1 MAITMDMEA
10 DMAQAML
17 LAVLTESE
25 DAYLLADADGRI
37 VQANPACAMYLS
49 PLAPWAAISMDQ
61 LVHPED
67 APAWHDLLDR
77 AAVGNETEL
86 RIATSS
92 RVWHPMR
99 LRMTY
104 ADTHSRLIR
113 LLDPVRE
120 RSSRASLRE
129 YAHIKSALDESFPV
143 SMSDA
148 SGQILHVNELFCR
161 ISGYDRA
168 ELLGNDHSFLDSGEH
183 PPGFFQDMW
192 QSIASGRTWRGEV
205 RNRRKDGS
213 LYWVDMVVH
222 PIRSE
227 DGRWQRFIA
236 ISIPIDERKRFE
248 EELRLARDQARE
260 AAELKG
266 QFLSMMSHE
275 IRTPLNAVLG
285 MAHLLERGESLPAQR
300 PNLQVLRTSAQ
311 TLMHLV
317 NDVLDHSK
325 IEAGRLEVESV
336 PFRLRA
342 LLEGI
347 HAGLAPTVALKDT
360 PLDLSLVVD
369 PSVPDRLEGDP
380 TRLGQIL
387 SNLLSNAVKFT
398 GKGFV
403 RTRVERT
410 PSIPGKA
417 GLRFS
422 VEDSGI
428 GIAPEH
434 RQPIFEAFT
443 QAQTSTT
450 RRFGGT
456 GLGLSITRSLLELMG
471 SAIRLESEE
480 GKGSRFWFDL
490 ELEIAAPSDSVPT
503 APPDRDLGG
512 LRILLVEDNEFNVL
526 VAGQFLS
533 EWGVD
538 WEAVGNGHL
547 AVEALRH
554 DRWNLVLM
562 DLQMPEMDGCE
573 ATSRI
578 RAFDRTT
585 PILALTA
592 SSETPLRERAMSMGM
607 DDFVTKPI
615 DPDDLRRKIARFAGS
630 GQPQLASR
638 VFP

>member
-1 MAITMDMEA
+1 MDLDA

-17 LAVLTESE
+17 LAVLKESE
-25 DAYLLADADGRI
+25 DAYLLSDADGRI

-49 PLAPWAAISMDQ
+49 PQAPWAPISMDR

-67 APAWHDLLDR
+67 AAAWHRLLDS
-77 AAVGNETEL
+77 AVAGEETEL
-86 RIATSS
+86 RIATSL
-92 RVWHPMR
+92 RVWRPIR
-99 LRMTY
+99 LRMTHS
-104 ADTHSRLIR
+104 AAGSRLIR

-120 RSSRASLRE
+120 RSSRESLRE

-148 SGQILHVNELFCR
+148 AGQILHVNELFCR
-161 ISGYDRA
+161 ISGYGRA
-168 ELLGNDHSFLDSGEH
+168 ELLGNNHRILNSGLHRTEFFLE
-183 PPGFFQDMW
+183 MW
-192 QSIASGRTWRGEV
+192 QAIASGRTWRGEV
-205 RNRRKDGS
+205 RNRRKDGG

-222 PIRSE
+222 PIRSL
-227 DGRWQRFIA
+227 DGSWQRFIA

-248 EELRLARDQARE
+248 EELRQARDQARE

-266 QFLSMMSHE
+266 QFLSVMSHE

-285 MAHLLERGESLPAQR
+285 MAHLLERGEALPAQR
-300 PNLQVLRTSAQ
+300 RNLQVLRTSAQ
-311 TLMHLV
+311 ALMHLV

-325 IEAGRLEVESV
+325 IEAGRLEMEAV
-336 PFRLRA
+336 PFRLRP

-347 HAGLAPTVALKDT
+347 HAGLGPAVALKDA
-360 PLDLSLVVD
+360 PLELSLAVD
-369 PSVPDRLEGDP
+369 PSVPDRLVGDP

-398 GKGFV
+398 AQGFV
-403 RTRVERT
+403 RTRIELLSAR
-410 PSIPGKA
+410 PGKA
-417 GLRFS
+417 TLRFS

-434 RQPIFEAFT
+434 RQRIFEAFV
-443 QAQTSTT
+443 QAQASTT

-471 SAIRLESEE
+471 GSIRLESRE
-480 GKGSRFWFDL
+480 GEGSRFWFEL
-490 ELEIAAPSDSVPT
+490 ELATSEPLAPPPSTAAPRS
-503 APPDRDLGG
+503 LEG
-512 LRILLVEDNEFNVL
+512 LRVLLVEDNEFNVL

-538 WEAVGNGHL
+538 WDSVGNGRL
-547 AVEALRH
+547 AVEAVPREPW
-554 DRWNLVLM
+554 DLVLM

-573 ATSRI
+573 ATARI

-592 SSETPLRERAMSMGM
+592 SSEAPLRERAMATGM
-607 DDFVTKPI
+607 DGFVTKPI
-615 DPDDLRRKIARFAGS
+615 DPDDLRDKIGRFTRRAGE
-630 GQPQLASR
+630 PDRIADLAS
-638 VFP
+638 P

>member
-1 MAITMDMEA
+1 MDMEA

>member
-1 MAITMDMEA
+1 MANTMDKEA
-10 DMAQAML
+10 DLAQAML
-17 LAVLTESE
+17 LAILTESE

-37 VQANPACAMYLS
+37 VQANPACALYLS
-49 PLAPWAAISMDQ
+49 PHAPLAPISMDQ

-67 APAWHDLLDR
+67 VPAWHRLLDR
-77 AAVGNETEL
+77 AAAGEVIEL
-86 RIATSS
+86 RIATSL

-104 ADTHSRLIR
+104 TDAHSRLIR

-168 ELLGNDHSFLDSGEH
+168 ELLGNDHGFLDSGEH
-183 PPGFFQDMW
+183 PPEFFQDMW
-192 QSIASGRTWRGEV
+192 SAIASGHTWRGEV

-248 EELRLARDQARE
+248 EELRLARDLARE

-311 TLMHLV
+311 TLLHLV

-325 IEAGRLEVESV
+325 IDAGRLELESV
-336 PFRLRA
+336 PFRLRP

-347 HAGLAPTVALKDT
+347 HAGLAPALAQKA
-360 PLDLSLVVD
+360 PSFALELQLD
-369 PSVPDRLEGDP
+369 PSVPDRLAGDP
-380 TRLGQIL
+380 TRIGQIL
-387 SNLLSNAVKFT
+387 TNLLSNAVKFT
-398 GKGFV
+398 QSGYV
-403 RTRVERT
+403 RTRVERM
-410 PSIPGKA
+410 SSSPGKA

-434 RQPIFEAFT
+434 CQRIFEAFT

-471 SAIRLESEE
+471 SAIRLESQE

-490 ELEIAAPSDSVPT
+490 ELAVAEAPDSPPSSLPT
-503 APPDRDLGG
+503 RDLAG

-538 WEAVGNGHL
+538 WEAVGNGRL

-554 DRWNLVLM
+554 GRWDLVLM

-615 DPDDLRRKIARFAGS
+615 DPDDLHSKIARFAGA
-630 GQPQLASR
+630 GQPQPASLAA
-638 VFP
+638 P

>member
-1 MAITMDMEA
+1 LAITMDMEA